1 MWQNKLKEIIY
12 ILENSDVN
20 EIEINFWGRKFRVV
34 KSPEINVVDENSK
47 NNFSDF
53 SAEMNKTESKASSV
67 DSSSS
72 SIANEILSPMPGT
85 FYAAPSPD
93 ADAFIKKGAQVK
105 KGDTFQG
112 IAKKELG
119 NRRKDLEL
127 IVLNGRKESSQPSS
141 GELIKIIRS
150 GKFKK
155 SKTLKLEPY
164 SRLDKRKN

>member
-34 KSPEINVVDENSK
+34 KSPGINVVDENSK

-53 SAEMNKTESKASSV
+53 SEEIKIEQKVDSV

-72 SIANEILSPMPGT
+72 SIFDEILSPMPGT
-85 FYAAPSPD
+85 FYAAPSPE

-105 KGDTFQG
+105 KGDTLC
-112 IAKKELG
+112 IIEAMKIMNEI
-119 NRRKDLEL
+119 EA
-127 IVLNGRKESSQPSS
+127 EHS
-141 GELIKIIRS
+141 GVISEILIKN
-150 GKFKK
+150 GEPVEYNQPLFKINP
-155 SKTLKLEPY
+155 S
-164 SRLDKRKN
+164 